1 MSRHPIVHIELS
13 TQDSAE
19 SAKFYGGLFG
29 WKTQAVPEMNYTT
42 FDTGEGSPGGGFN
55 PLGEQVKAG
64 EVFIDVGTD
73 DIDASLAK
81 AESLGGATVVPKT
94 EIPQTGWFALFR
106 DPTGNRVG
114 LFTGMEQQT

>member
-64 EVFIDVGTD
+64 DVSIYVGTD
-73 DIDASLAK
+73 DIDAALAK
-81 AESLGGATVVPKT
+81 VEALGGATVMPKS
-94 EIPQTGWFALFR
+94 EIPNNGWFALFK
-106 DPTGNRVG
+106 DPTGNIVG
-114 LFTGMEQQT
+114 LFTGTEQ

>member
-64 EVFIDVGTD
+64 EVFIAVGTD